1 MQGMGCRAAPVLL
14 VAPGQGEGLWVLGV
28 TSDST
33 DPAHSRLPKWHQQP
47 KNIPGDADGNVLLL
61 MAPGKGWEWGSS
73 GFGSSKW
80 MGAVR
85 QSPGV
90 GPLRRSALGYGFGG
104 FPFYWNPFTLPW
116 CLFACFYIPCRQAL

>member
-47 KNIPGDADGNVLLL
+47 KNIPIWGCGWERSAPDGT
-61 MAPGKGWEWGSS
+61 GKG
-73 GFGSSKW
+73 
-80 MGAVR
+80 V
-85 QSPGV
+85 GV
-90 GPLRRSALGYGFGG
+90 GEQWFRLL
-104 FPFYWNPFTLPW
+104 
-116 CLFACFYIPCRQAL
+116 